1 MDQHEQTEVMPGRL
15 ARWAMRVE
23 RAWSWCVS
31 RVRAGCRCAAE
42 PLRPWRPAV
51 LVDAPRGRSRRL
63 RRMVRQATREQFR
76 ALGVRHP
83 EHLLIVVQELVH
95 EEQPLASLLRVYED
109 DEQHRRHVL
118 FVALSVDG
126 EAMSDGAVLS
136 VLRQQLNVVVGDAL
150 GGIAFTHEVHSARR
164 RSKAAVT
171 PIRPTN
177 DPTSAPPWDEEAPFP
192 DDQDMPAPGA
202 VPAAAGG

>member
-1 MDQHEQTEVMPGRL
+1 MDEQDHAEVMPGRL

-42 PLRPWRPAV
+42 PLHPWRPAV
-51 LVDAPRGRSRRL
+51 LVDAPRVRGRRL
-63 RRMVRQATREQFR
+63 RRMVRQVTREQFR

-83 EHLLIVVQELVH
+83 DHLLIVVQELVH
-95 EEQPLASLLRVYED
+95 EEQPLASVLRVYED
-109 DEQHRRHVL
+109 AQQRQRHVL
-118 FVALSVDG
+118 FIALSVDG

-136 VLRQQLNVVVGDAL
+136 VLRQQLNVVVASEL
-150 GGIAFTHEVHSARR
+150 GRVADTHVVAPAKRR
-164 RSKAAVT
+164 AKAAVT

-177 DPTSAPPWDEEAPFP
+177 EPAPPWDEEAPFP
-192 DDQDMPAPGA
+192 DDQDMSAPGA